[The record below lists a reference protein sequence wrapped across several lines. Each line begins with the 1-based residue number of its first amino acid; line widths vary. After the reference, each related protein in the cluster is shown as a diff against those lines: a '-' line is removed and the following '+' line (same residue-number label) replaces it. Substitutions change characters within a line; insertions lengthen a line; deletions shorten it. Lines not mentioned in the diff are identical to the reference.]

1 MPVLYYMRHIPP
13 SISPSIAA
21 KYFFTYSI
29 NLCITGESVLFFFQ
43 TFLHIIGNGCVNFK
57 AYIWI
62 IVCLFLRQHRSKI
75 LLPQQKKGL
84 FISRNPLFLKKTTEN
99 FRGSAVQ
106 ITADPLNRITRN
118 PCLAHAFFKAFS
130 ISSITIFNALIL
142 AYFLSLDS
150 RTCQGA

>member
-1 MPVLYYMRHIPP
+1 MADNIGVKQKCNILVKMLH
-13 SISPSIAA
+13 
-21 KYFFTYSI
+21 F
-29 NLCITGESVLFFFQ
+29 LF
-43 TFLHIIGNGCVNFK
+43 
-57 AYIWI
+57 
-62 IVCLFLRQHRSKI
+62 
-75 LLPQQKKGL
+75 
-84 FISRNPLFLKKTTEN
+84 KKTTEK
-99 FRGSAVQ
+99 FRGSALQ